1 MGGEEEENDQ
11 IYLVEEGESGVEW
24 EVVGGGGMDKGQPRL
39 VVAHF
44 VSILVAHYRNAPLLS
59 A

>member
-1 MGGEEEENDQ
+1 MTRSTWWRR
-11 IYLVEEGESGVEW
+11 GESGVEW

-44 VSILVAHYRNAPLLS
+44 VSIVVAHYRNAPLLS
-59 A
+59 P